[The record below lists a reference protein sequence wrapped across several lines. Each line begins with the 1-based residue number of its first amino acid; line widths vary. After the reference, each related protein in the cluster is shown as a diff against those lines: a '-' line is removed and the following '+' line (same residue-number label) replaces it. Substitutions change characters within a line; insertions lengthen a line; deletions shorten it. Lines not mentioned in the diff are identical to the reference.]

1 MARDVRTALHTFDVG
16 TPVRPIDP
24 REVAVP
30 TAFFRATFA
39 LLLSRIYMDA
49 VGQLTAA
56 LAGRYTVDREIG
68 RGGMATVYL
77 ARDVRHNRKVALKV
91 HNPELGAVLGVER
104 FLAEIQVTANL
115 QHPNLLPLF
124 DSGEAN
130 GLLFYVMPF
139 VEGESLRAMLNR
151 EKQLAIED
159 AVRIATSV
167 AAALDYAHRHGVI
180 HRDLKPENILMHDG
194 QPLVADFGIAL
205 AVSNAGGDRITQ
217 TGLSLGTPQYMSPEQ
232 ATGDREID
240 GRTDLYSLGAL
251 TYEMLV
257 GEPPHDGK
265 TSQAI
270 IAKILTD
277 KPRSVRLSRDTVPP
291 HIEDAVLRALAKLPA
306 DRFHTAHEFAQALQG
321 KAAASVIEISPRPH
335 ALRPRVGWLPWA
347 VAAVAL
353 AVAVAAWNGSGGSP
367 DNARVLRYEISL
379 PPNVDVTSGRF
390 FTVGIA
396 PQARYIAYVASR
408 SDGSSRILL
417 RADDD
422 LEPRQVPGTEGALAV
437 TFSPDGSQLL
447 FFVGGALRKVPVSGG
462 RVETIVENAAA
473 FRGASWSPSGWI
485 IGSDGTSLVKIPAVG
500 GKPELISAPDTA
512 KGETFKIN
520 PVALADGRHILYT
533 SSAMGGAVASSIGIA
548 TIDGDATIL
557 DLPDAA
563 FPLGVVD
570 GFVVYTTAAGT
581 LLAAPVD
588 VRDRRVTGPPMA
600 LADQAA
606 VSSAFGTTF
615 ASMAMDGSIVYVT
628 GALRRQPVLIASDGS
643 VTTLGEV
650 GPFSWPRVSPDGQRI
665 ALSVGNLTQRN
676 VHVVDRST
684 GISTPLALGDGSN
697 DRPEWTADGNTI
709 LFRSTRGDRN
719 SIWSARL
726 DGSEIKQVF
735 GRADSQIDEGVLSPN
750 GKHLIVQRD
759 STGNAELWIASLDGS
774 NSFRAVHPGQG
785 LYGGRFSPDG
795 KWVVFASGQS
805 GGEQVFVKSFPALG
819 SYTQVSIN
827 GGGSPVW
834 SPDGKKI
841 YYVNG
846 EQLIAATIG
855 STNPFTI
862 VSRQVVLSR
871 GYSFFGVHAD
881 YDIARDGTILAFQ
894 PPSGLTQLV
903 VVRNIGAELTA
914 RLRAA
919 PR

>member
-1 MARDVRTALHTFDVG
+1 
-16 TPVRPIDP
+16 
-24 REVAVP
+24 
-30 TAFFRATFA
+30 
-39 LLLSRIYMDA
+39 MDA

-91 HNPELGAVLGVER
+91 LNPELGAVLGVER

-159 AVRIATSV
+159 TVRIATSI
-167 AAALDYAHRHGVI
+167 ASALDYAHRHGVI
-180 HRDLKPENILMHDG
+180 HRDLKPENILLHDG

-240 GRTDLYSLGAL
+240 GRTDIYSLGAL
-251 TYEMLV
+251 TYEMLT

-277 KPRSVRLSRDTVPP
+277 KPRSVRLSRDTVPQ

-321 KAAASVIEISPRPH
+321 KGPTSAAEVPVRPLARPARLAWVPWVVAAAALVI
-335 ALRPRVGWLPWA
+335 
-347 VAAVAL
+347 AAM
-353 AVAVAAWNGSGGSP
+353 AWTSSAGSTG
-367 DNARVLRYEISL
+367 DARVLRYELSL

-390 FTVGIA
+390 YTVAVA
-396 PQARYIAYVASR
+396 PQGRHVAYVATR
-408 SDGSSRILL
+408 PDGSSRILL

-437 TFSPDGSQLL
+437 TFSPDGSELL
-447 FFVGGALRKVPVSGG
+447 FFLGGTLRKVPINGG
-462 RVETIVENAAA
+462 RVETVLENAGAY
-473 FRGASWSPSGWI
+473 RGATWSPSGWI
-485 IGSDGTSLVKIPAVG
+485 IGSDGASLVRIPAVG
-500 GKPELISAPDTA
+500 GRSAIVSPPDSA
-512 KGETFKIN
+512 RGETFKTS

-533 SSAMGGAVASSIGIA
+533 SAAMGGAVASRIGIA
-548 TIDGDATIL
+548 TLDGDATIL
-557 DLPDAA
+557 DLTDAA
-563 FPLGVVD
+563 FPLGVID
-570 GFVVYTTAAGT
+570 GFIVYTTAAGT
-581 LLAAPVD
+581 LMAAPVD
-588 VRDRRVTGPPMA
+588 VSGRRVTGPPLA

-606 VSSAFGTTF
+606 ISSSYGTTF
-615 ASMAMDGSIVYVT
+615 AHMALDGTIVYVT
-628 GALRRQPVLIASDGS
+628 GALRRQPVLISPDGS
-643 VTTLGEV
+643 SKSLGEP
-650 GPFSWPRVSPDGQRI
+650 GPFFWPRFSPDGQRI
-665 ALSVGNLTQRN
+665 AMSIGNLTQRD
-676 VHVVDRST
+676 VYLIDRAT
-684 GISTPLALGDGSN
+684 NISTPLTLGAGGSN
-697 DRPEWTADGNTI
+697 DRPEWAADGGTI
-709 LFRSTRGDRN
+709 LFRTTRGDKN
-719 SIWSARL
+719 SIWSIRV
-726 DGSEIKQVF
+726 DGSDSKQVF
-735 GRADSQIDEGVLSPN
+735 GRPDAEIDEGVLSPD
-750 GKHLIVQRD
+750 GKHLLVQRD
-759 STGNAELWIASLDGS
+759 STGNAEIWIASLDGTS
-774 NSFRAVHPGQG
+774 SFTPVHPGQG

-795 KWVVFASGQS
+795 KWVVYTSGQL
-805 GGEQVFVKSFPALG
+805 GGEQVFVKPFPALG
-819 SYTQVSIN
+819 AQIQVSLN

-862 VSRQVVLSR
+862 ATRQVVLSR
-871 GYSFFGVHAD
+871 GYNFFGVHAD
-881 YDIARDGTILAFQ
+881 YDVARDGTILAFQ

-903 VVRNIGAELTA
+903 VVRNIGAELKA
-914 RLRAA
+914 RLRSA